1 MHGIK
6 ERLRRIGT
14 AVQRLPGRTKEKA
27 IALWRSPRARRV
39 AGHTALLA
47 LALLASPY
55 LLAAWRI
62 ALYGGR
68 TDQGALIVIII
79 LIVYGKDMCHEWLE
93 TRRER
98 QGKKEQGER
107 HDGSRGDRPARR
119 RKRNKALRG
128 RSH

>member
-6 ERLRRIGT
+6 ERLRRIGA
-14 AVQRLPGRTKEKA
+14 AVQRLPERARRKA
-27 IALWRSPRARRV
+27 VALWRSPRARRV
-39 AGHTALLA
+39 AGHTALLT

-62 ALYGGR
+62 ALYGGQ

-93 TRRER
+93 TRRE
-98 QGKKEQGER
+98 QQKEQAEH
-107 HDGSRGDRPARR
+107 HDGDDDRPARR

-128 RSH
+128 RNH

>member
-6 ERLRRIGT
+6 ERLRKVGA

-27 IALWRSPRARRV
+27 IALWRSPRVRRV

-62 ALYGGR
+62 ALYGGQ

-98 QGKKEQGER
+98 QKERKQAER
-107 HDGSRGDRPARR
+107 HDGGGDRPARR

>member
-1 MHGIK
+1 MRGIK
-6 ERLRRIGT
+6 ERLRKVGA

-47 LALLASPY
+47 IALMASPY

-62 ALYGGR
+62 ALYGGQ

-98 QGKKEQGER
+98 QKEQAER
-107 HDGSRGDRPARR
+107 HDGTRGDRPARR

-128 RSH
+128 RNH

>member
-6 ERLRRIGT
+6 ERLRRIGA
-14 AVQRLPGRTKEKA
+14 AVQRLPERARRKA
-27 IALWRSPRARRV
+27 VALWRSPRVRHV

-62 ALYGGR
+62 ALYGGQ

-93 TRRER
+93 TRHER
-98 QGKKEQGER
+98 QKERKQAER
-107 HDGSRGDRPARR
+107 HDGGGDRPARR

-128 RSH
+128 RNH

>member
-6 ERLRRIGT
+6 ERLRRIGA
-14 AVQRLPGRTKEKA
+14 AVQRLPERARRKA
-27 IALWRSPRARRV
+27 VALWRSPRARRV

-62 ALYGGR
+62 ALYGGQ

-93 TRRER
+93 TRHER
-98 QGKKEQGER
+98 QKERKQAER

>member
-6 ERLRRIGT
+6 ERLRRIGA
-14 AVQRLPGRTKEKA
+14 AVQRLPERAREKA
-27 IALWRSPRARRV
+27 IV
-39 AGHTALLA
+39 
-47 LALLASPY
+47 
-55 LLAAWRI
+55 
-62 ALYGGR
+62 
-68 TDQGALIVIII
+68 IVI

-98 QGKKEQGER
+98 QGKKEQAER
-107 HDGSRGDRPARR
+107 HDGGRGDRPARR

>member
-6 ERLRRIGT
+6 ERLRKVGA
-14 AVQRLPGRTKEKA
+14 AVQRLPSRTKERA
-27 IALWRSPRARRV
+27 ISLWRSPRARRV

-47 LALLASPY
+47 IALMASPY

-62 ALYGGR
+62 ALYGGQ

-98 QGKKEQGER
+98 QKEQAEH
-107 HDGSRGDRPARR
+107 HDGGGDRPARR

-128 RSH
+128 RNH